1 MVPDLHEVPQPKPYI
16 RSPLLLAAYCALVV
30 AILFLVQGSGLY
42 LIVGASCLAIMLAL
56 IELGVR
62 LYRRRPSA

>member
-1 MVPDLHEVPQPKPYI
+1 MPDLHDVPQPKPYI

-30 AILFLVQGSGLY
+30 AILFLVQGFGLY
-42 LIVGASCLAIMLAL
+42 LMVGSSCLAILLAL
-56 IELGVR
+56 IELGIR